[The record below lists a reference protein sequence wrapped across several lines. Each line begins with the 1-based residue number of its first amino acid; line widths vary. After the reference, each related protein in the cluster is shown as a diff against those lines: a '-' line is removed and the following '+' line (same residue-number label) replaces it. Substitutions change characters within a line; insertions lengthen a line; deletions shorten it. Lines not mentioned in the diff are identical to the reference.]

1 MAMSKVFAAA
11 LLSTVEAAVGENQE
25 PAWEPVAGGSRGGV
39 QMQVNDTLK
48 DNAICDSI
56 HQLDCY
62 GEDLDHGAIYN
73 IWKHEDCC
81 SACAKRADCKA
92 WTWAWTKK
100 VCYLKTG
107 CNDKRTS
114 SEDFHSGI
122 STSPGPSPRPTPG
135 PTPRPGPTG
144 RKGSFLVIG
153 DWGHDPSSHGNVR
166 TDHLQRTIAAQMLQK
181 FKELG
186 DVKFILNLGDSF
198 YPTGITSKSDGKWQ
212 SRWRDIYAPELRSVP
227 WYSVYGNH
235 DVYDDHGC
243 ACGSSDGSQ
252 CNQLNSDIDNKDFFY
267 MPGVN
272 WHKEHPE
279 LGIEVVALDF
289 NDVSEHPCT
298 YGQASKC
305 QSTCYANLGSRANAA
320 KQLFY
325 SRKGSSSQPNLVV
338 FSHYPTDYFRNHHT
352 DMLSALQDGS
362 KPITY
367 FGGHRHNT
375 DQNTASIAPNNN
387 WVVGGCGGW
396 SCDGGNQGFVVGEV
410 SSSVKTYAVLADRG
424 LCYRFMNGTNTM
436 GNDHDVTQV
445 IV

>member
-1 MAMSKVFAAA
+1 MPRAFVVVV
-11 LLSTVEAAVGENQE
+11 LGTVSGAVGDSE
-25 PAWEPVAGGSRGGV
+25 PVWKPVAGDSQAV
-39 QMQVNDTLK
+39 QTAINATLEQG
-48 DNAICDSI
+48 AICDSI
-56 HQLDCY
+56 HQLECH
-62 GEDLDHGAIYN
+62 GEDVDHGAVQN
-73 IWKHEDCC
+73 VLTHEDCC
-81 SACAKRADCKA
+81 SFCEKRADCKA
-92 WTWAWTKK
+92 WTWAWKQK
-100 VCYLKTG
+100 VCYLKSG

-114 SEDFHSGI
+114 SEDFHSGV
-122 STSPGPSPRPTPG
+122 STSPSPSPG
-135 PTPRPGPTG
+135 PTPAPKPTG

-153 DWGHDPSSHGNVR
+153 DWGHDPWIHGNVR

-198 YPTGITSKSDGKWQ
+198 YSTGITSKSDSKWQ

-235 DVYDDHGC
+235 DIYDDSGC

-252 CNQLNSDIDNKDFFY
+252 CNQLNYDINNKDFFY

-289 NDVSEHPCT
+289 NDVSEHPCS

-305 QSTCYANLGSRANAA
+305 QSTCYANLGARAKAA
-320 KQLFY
+320 KELFD
-325 SRKGSSSQPNLVV
+325 SRKASSGQPNLVV
-338 FSHYPTDYFRNHHT
+338 FSHYPTDYFRNRHT
-352 DMLSALQDGS
+352 DMLSALKTGP
-362 KPITY
+362 KPITF

-375 DQNTASIAPNNN
+375 DQGTASIAPNKN

-396 SCDGGNQGFVVGEV
+396 SCDGGNQGFVVGEI

-424 LCYRFMNGTNTM
+424 LCNQLTNATNPM
-436 GNDHDVTQV
+436 DVEQV
-445 IV
+445 FV

>member
-1 MAMSKVFAAA
+1 MSKAFAAV
-11 LLSTVEAAVGENQE
+11 LLGAVGRAASDSEQL
-25 PAWEPVAGGSRGGV
+25 WEPVAADSQGV
-39 QMQVNDTLK
+39 QTEVSNATLK
-48 DNAICDSI
+48 EGGICDSV
-56 HQLDCY
+56 HSLDCN
-62 GEDLDHGAIYN
+62 GEDLDHGTIYN
-73 IWKHEDCC
+73 IGTHEDCC
-81 SACAKRADCKA
+81 GACEKRADCKA
-92 WTWAWTKK
+92 WTWAWKK
-100 VCYLKTG
+100 KTCYLKSGCSSKQTG
-107 CNDKRTS
+107 

-122 STSPGPSPRPTPG
+122 NTSPSPPPSPPSP
-135 PTPRPGPTG
+135 PSPSG

-153 DWGHDPSSHGNVR
+153 DWGHDPSQHGNVR
-166 TDHLQRTIAAQMLQK
+166 TDHLQRTIANQMLQK

-198 YPTGITSKSDGKWQ
+198 YPTGITSKQDGKWQ

-227 WYSVYGNH
+227 WYTVYGNH
-235 DVYDDHGC
+235 DIYDDHGC
-243 ACGSSDGSQ
+243 ACGSADGSQ
-252 CNQLNSDIDNKDFFY
+252 CNQLNSDISNKDFFY

-305 QSTCYANLGSRANAA
+305 QSTCYGNLASRAQAA
-320 KQLFY
+320 KNLFN
-325 SRKGSSSQPNLVV
+325 SRKASTSQPNLVV

-352 DMLSALQDGS
+352 DMLSALKDGS

-375 DQNTASIAPNNN
+375 DQNTASISPNNN

-410 SSSVKTYAVLADRG
+410 TSTVKTYAVLADRG
-424 LCYRFMNGTNTM
+424 ICYSFVNETNAM
-436 GNDHDVTQV
+436 MDDLRGVTQ
-445 IV
+445 IVV